1 MVFANYYVEVLKI
14 PKSYS
19 AYCDKDDNSIL
30 CRVYDKNTKNFE
42 DINLK
47 QFLIEFKKL
56 LLKLIKKRKKKNI
69 KYI

>member
-1 MVFANYYVEVLKI
+1 MVFANYYIGVLKI

-30 CRVYDKNTKNFE
+30 CRVYDKNAKNFE

-47 QFLIEFKKL
+47 FKQFI
-56 LLKLIKKRKKKNI
+56 
-69 KYI
+69 Y